1 MSDSISVSAVD
12 KWLNFQLICKPEQS
26 GKTFIM
32 IQHIIKD
39 LSDPMP
45 GKEII
50 NFILCDNNLLLTQ
63 QTSGRVKKDL
73 AQAKKDISS
82 LTHQGEH
89 YIELSSHSRTNYHG
103 VDAVFTAILDPRTN
117 ARNIICCTNGTRM
130 EDIARLITLIN
141 STIFTSDKFHFNI
154 WLDEADKFT
163 KFIDA
168 TLWPIVETYSNVKV
182 KLITATPQ
190 PLFQKYKYMNVLPIE
205 NTTTDMYHG
214 WEDNCIRII
223 EKDGGCQVFVDH
235 ILSKVAAEAI
245 QAGTKWF
252 IPGLSAKKS
261 HEDIKNICVSKGM
274 AVICVNS
281 DGIVLTLPDTLECV
295 KYTKDDEFNS
305 KIMEIY
311 TEKQLERF
319 AVVIT
324 GYICIGRGITIM
336 SENFMIDY
344 AILSHYSNKNEASQL
359 AGRVKGNIK
368 GFSSYNSERPPVIFT
383 KEEFNRVAIEW
394 EHKSRTLAQLAFQKK
409 QNGQHTIV
417 NKAEFKTCDLNIE
430 AEAEEALPTAP
441 SITNCRIY
449 NDEATVKVVCKKL
462 GYQYRA
468 TPDNTEGLK
477 IGFKETSL
485 NKTKCV
491 VTLDEAVKKISGGYG
506 KNNKG
511 NAYRTY
517 YPCYTDTNDA
527 ATLRFV
533 LIIRPETDPN
543 LVAEVDSMF
552 CSISLV

>member
-1 MSDSISVSAVD
+1 MSDSISVSVVD

-73 AQAKKDISS
+73 SQAKKDISL
-82 LTHQGEH
+82 LTHQGEY

-168 TLWPIVETYSNVKV
+168 TLWPIVETYSNVNV

-205 NTTTDMYHG
+205 NTTADEYHG
-214 WEDNCIRII
+214 WGDNSIRII

-235 ILSKVAAEAI
+235 VLSKVAPEAI

-261 HEDIKNICVSKGM
+261 HEDIKNVCVSKGM

-281 DGIVLTLPDTLECV
+281 DGIILTLPETLECV
-295 KYTKDDEFNS
+295 KYSKDDEFNS
-305 KIMEIY
+305 KIIEIY
-311 TEKQLERF
+311 TENHLERF

-368 GFSSYNSERPPVIFT
+368 GYSSYNKQRPPIIFT
-383 KEEFNRVAIEW
+383 KEEFNRIAIEW
-394 EHKSRTLAQLAFQKK
+394 EHKSRTLARLAFQKK
-409 QNGQHTIV
+409 QNGQLTVV
-417 NKAEFKTCDLNIE
+417 NKAEFKTCVLNAEDEIE
-430 AEAEEALPTAP
+430 IPDPKTNVPIVLPMSLDIINIIHGYKTPKKRLELRKMLKEYLIATNKQSLAERIDGFEV
-441 SITNCRIY
+441 SQITRPDSEGSRKRNI
-449 NDEATVKVVCKKL
+449 DDPVKAAQNNKL
-462 GYQYRA
+462 
-468 TPDNTEGLK
+468 
-477 IGFKETSL
+477 FSL
-485 NKTKCV
+485 NVKHK
-491 VTLDEAVKKISGGYG
+491 DKDSWQAVFDDNGMQ
-506 KNNKG
+506 
-511 NAYRTY
+511 
-517 YPCYTDTNDA
+517 
-527 ATLRFV
+527 
-533 LIIRPETDPN
+533 IIFILYCNP
-543 LVAEVDSMF
+543 
-552 CSISLV
+552 

>member
-12 KWLNFQLICKPEQS
+12 RWLNFQLICKPEQS

-73 AQAKKDISS
+73 TQAKKDISS
-82 LTHQGEH
+82 LIYNQGEH

-168 TLWPIVETYSNVKV
+168 TLWPIVETYSNVNV

-205 NTTTDMYHG
+205 NTTTELYHG
-214 WEDNCIRII
+214 WGDNSIRII

-235 ILSKVAAEAI
+235 ILSKVAPEAI

-281 DGIVLTLPDTLECV
+281 DGIVLTLPETLECV

-305 KIMEIY
+305 KIREIY
-311 TEKQLERF
+311 TEKHLERF

-368 GFSSYNSERPPVIFT
+368 GFSSYNRERPPIIFT
-383 KEEFNRVAIEW
+383 KEEFNDIAIEW
-394 EHKSRTLAQLAFQKK
+394 EHKSRTLAQLAFQKRL
-409 QNGQHTIV
+409 NGEITVV
-417 NKAEFKTCDLNIE
+417 NKAEFKTCLIDAV
-430 AEAEEALPTAP
+430 AEPEEVMQPAP
-441 SITNCRIY
+441 AINNCRIY
-449 NDEATVKVVCKKL
+449 ADENTVKTVCKKL
-462 GYQYRA
+462 GYAYRV
-468 TPDNTEGLK
+468 TENNAA
-477 IGFKETSL
+477 GFKETSL
-485 NKTKCV
+485 NKAKAV
-491 VTLDEAVKKISGGYG
+491 VTLDEAVKKISGAYG
-506 KNNKG
+506 TNNKVKTF
-511 NAYRTY
+511 RTY
-517 YPCYTDTNDA
+517 YPCYVDTNDA
-527 ATLRFV
+527 TTLRFV
-533 LIIRPETDPN
+533 VIIRPDTDPEK
-543 LVAEVDSMF
+543 LSEVDTLYP
-552 CSISLV
+552 SILMA